1 MRMPNANLAGAL
13 LVTLVAATALPALA
27 ESRDVERQ
35 LRDQLRQTT
44 LDLRSAQDENAQL
57 KAKLQSQAA
66 PVAPVVVEKAPAAL
80 DTAPLRRSLQAE
92 KARSDQLRQQLDALQ
107 KEQQAWHEGY
117 QKAAAVAKDRDAAAQ
132 KYQAL
137 YEEAAGSTKSCED
150 KNAQLVDIG
159 ELLLR
164 RYRDKGMWQALRADE
179 PLTGIPRIQLE
190 QFAQEY
196 HARIVDLKA
205 APATVPAAS
214 SGESDK

>member
-27 ESRDVERQ
+27 ESRDIERQ

-57 KAKLQSQAA
+57 KAKLQSQPA
-66 PVAPVVVEKAPAAL
+66 PATPAVVEKAPAAV

-92 KARSDQLRQQLDALQ
+92 KARSDQLQQQLDALQ

-117 QKAAAVAKDRDAAAQ
+117 QKAAAVAKDRDTAAQ

-137 YEEAAGSTKSCED
+137 YEEAAGGTKSCDD
-150 KNAQLVDIG
+150 KNAQLVDIS
-159 ELLLR
+159 EQLLQ
-164 RYRDKGMWQALRADE
+164 RYRDKGVWQALGSDE
-179 PLTGIPRIQLE
+179 PLTGIPAVRLE

-205 APATVPAAS
+205 APATAPAAS
-214 SGESDK
+214 PGESNK